1 MCYHILAFIAGF
13 VLDLLIGDPHFIP
26 HPVRLIGSLISFCD
40 KRLNCDAGYNISEKK
55 LNLIKYKRGMLLAFT
70 VIFATFAMS
79 VIIIVAAYSINLY
92 AGVIAE
98 AVMTWQIL
106 ATKCLRV
113 ESMRVYDALRTDG
126 VDAGRR
132 AVSMIVG
139 RDTSV
144 LDAAGVTRAAV
155 ETIAEN
161 TSDGVI
167 APMLYTAIGGPVLG
181 FVYKAVNTMDSM
193 LGYKNDKYMYFGR
206 FAARLDDVVNFIPAR
221 ISAYLMIAAA
231 FIGGR
236 HFDGKNAYRI
246 FKRDRFNHASP
257 NSAQTESVCAGALR
271 VQLAGDAV
279 YFGKLVKK
287 KYIGDGLREIE
298 YEDIKRANRLMYI
311 TAFLCELLSVA
322 VMSLVL
328 ILLWIW
334 KN

>member
-1 MCYHILAFIAGF
+1 MPDIIA
-13 VLDLLIGDPHFIP
+13 L
-26 HPVRLIGSLISFCD
+26 
-40 KRLNCDAGYNISEKK
+40 KKK

-70 VIFATFAMS
+70 VIFATFAIS

-328 ILLWIW
+328 ILL
-334 KN
+334 

>member
-1 MCYHILAFIAGF
+1 MCYHIFAFIAGF

-26 HPVRLIGSLISFCD
+26 HPVRLIGSLISSLD

-55 LNLIKYKRGMLLAFT
+55 LNLIKYKRGMLLVFT
-70 VIFATFAMS
+70 VIFATFAIS

-144 LDAAGVTRAAV
+144 LDAAGITRAAV

-236 HFDGKNAYRI
+236 QFDGKNAYSI

-257 NSAQTESVCAGALR
+257 NSAQTESVYAGALR

-328 ILLWIW
+328 ILL
-334 KN
+334 

>member
-1 MCYHILAFIAGF
+1 MCYHIFAFIAGF

-55 LNLIKYKRGMLLAFT
+55 LNLIKYKRGMLLVFT
-70 VIFATFAMS
+70 VIFATFAIS

-167 APMLYTAIGGPVLG
+167 APMLYTAIGGPALG

-236 HFDGKNAYRI
+236 QFDGKNAYSI

-328 ILLWIW
+328 ILL
-334 KN
+334 

>member
-1 MCYHILAFIAGF
+1 MCYHIFAFIAGF

-26 HPVRLIGSLISFCD
+26 HPVRLIGSLISFLD
-40 KRLNCDAGYNISEKK
+40 KRLNCDAGYNSSEKK
-55 LNLIKYKRGMLLAFT
+55 LNLIKYKRGMLLVFT

-92 AGVIAE
+92 AGLIAE

-161 TSDGVI
+161 TSDG
-167 APMLYTAIGGPVLG
+167 MYYTA
-181 FVYKAVNTMDSM
+181 
-193 LGYKNDKYMYFGR
+193 
-206 FAARLDDVVNFIPAR
+206 
-221 ISAYLMIAAA
+221 
-231 FIGGR
+231 
-236 HFDGKNAYRI
+236 
-246 FKRDRFNHASP
+246 
-257 NSAQTESVCAGALR
+257 LR
-271 VQLAGDAV
+271 Q
-279 YFGKLVKK
+279 
-287 KYIGDGLREIE
+287 
-298 YEDIKRANRLMYI
+298 
-311 TAFLCELLSVA
+311 
-322 VMSLVL
+322 
-328 ILLWIW
+328 
-334 KN
+334 

>member
-1 MCYHILAFIAGF
+1 MCYHIFAFIAGF

-92 AGVIAE
+92 AGVMAE

-236 HFDGKNAYRI
+236 QFDGKNAYRI

-287 KYIGDGLREIE
+287 KYIGDDLREIE

-328 ILLWIW
+328 ILL
-334 KN
+334 

>member
-1 MCYHILAFIAGF
+1 MCYHIFAFIAGF

-55 LNLIKYKRGMLLAFT
+55 LNLIKYKRGMLLVFT
-70 VIFATFAMS
+70 VIFATFAIS

-144 LDAAGVTRAAV
+144 LDAVGVTRAAV

-236 HFDGKNAYRI
+236 QVDGKNAYRI

-328 ILLWIW
+328 ILL
-334 KN
+334 

>member
-1 MCYHILAFIAGF
+1 MCYHIFAFIAGF

-55 LNLIKYKRGMLLAFT
+55 LYLIKYKRGMLLAFT
-70 VIFATFAMS
+70 VIFATFAIS

-132 AVSMIVG
+132 SVSMIVG

-236 HFDGKNAYRI
+236 QFDGRNAYRI

-271 VQLAGDAV
+271 MQLAGDAV

-328 ILLWIW
+328 ILL
-334 KN
+334 